1 MHKRIVNTYACRK
14 AIPTSSTKNA
24 IKKITEVKPKNK
36 NIFAK
41 LKNADAIINNN
52 I

>member
-1 MHKRIVNTYACRK
+1 MHNGIVNTYACKK
-14 AIPTSSTKNA
+14 AIPISSTKNA
-24 IKKITEVKPKNK
+24 IKKITGVRPKNK

-41 LKNADAIINNN
+41 LKKADAIINNK